1 MVSPKTPKTLR
12 SQACLLFC
20 FARRFPGS
28 LDQEPIKRSSAG
40 ITIQRVSR
48 LLELDALKQPLDI
61 TGDSICGHDAGG
73 VERVDILAGDRTFGV
88 ANQRRDG
95 HLGEAEVVG
104 DAREA
109 VGVRAASH
117 REAQSP

>member
-28 LDQEPIKRSSAG
+28 LDQELIKRSSAG
-40 ITIQRVSR
+40 ITIQRVCR

-61 TGDSICGHDAGG
+61 TGDSICGHDECQIASK
-73 VERVDILAGDRTFGV
+73 
-88 ANQRRDG
+88 RDP
-95 HLGEAEVVG
+95 LF
-104 DAREA
+104 
-109 VGVRAASH
+109 ASNSDPFW
-117 REAQSP
+117 R